1 MPGSS
6 AGKSE
11 IAHDPTRQ
19 LLASIVE
26 SSDDAIISEDL
37 QGIITTWNTAAE
49 RIFGYTA
56 QETVGQ
62 PISLLYMPENLQEME
77 KILARIRAGERVRHY
92 ETVRRHKNGQ
102 PVFISLTVSPVR
114 NASGQIVGASKIARD
129 ISETKRLIE
138 REQSA
143 KAEASAERR
152 FRKLLEAAPDAIL
165 EVDSEG
171 RIVLVN
177 HMTEAMFGYSREEL
191 LGLSVETLVP
201 AAMRDGH
208 KGHRAAYSA
217 HPQTRP
223 MGTGLQL
230 KAQKK
235 DGTLFPVEISLSPN
249 ISDDGVRVIALVRDI
264 SERQKA
270 EDRLQSVKERY
281 TAELAAQNEQ
291 LEIRNQEVERANR
304 LKSEFLARMS
314 HELRT
319 PLHTI
324 IGFSELSLEEL
335 EGPLGP
341 KYKRFIEHILQDA
354 QHLLELINEV
364 LDLSKIEAGQLKLQL
379 AEFDFAECAHEVVS
393 SLQQQADSKEI
404 KLEDHNRL
412 RGPLNA
418 DRVRVKEIL
427 YNLLSNAIKFTPN
440 GGSVWVESTAQEMFL
455 RVTVCDTGVGIA
467 EKEHAAIFENFYQIE
482 DNTPKS
488 RQGTGLGLPIT
499 KKLVEMHG
507 GRIWLESEPGNGSR
521 FSFTVP
527 LAGA

>member
-1 MPGSS
+1 
-6 AGKSE
+6 
-11 IAHDPTRQ
+11 
-19 LLASIVE
+19 
-26 SSDDAIISEDL
+26 
-37 QGIITTWNTAAE
+37 
-49 RIFGYTA
+49 
-56 QETVGQ
+56 
-62 PISLLYMPENLQEME
+62 
-77 KILARIRAGERVRHY
+77 
-92 ETVRRHKNGQ
+92 
-102 PVFISLTVSPVR
+102 
-114 NASGQIVGASKIARD
+114 
-129 ISETKRLIE
+129 
-138 REQSA
+138 
-143 KAEASAERR
+143 
-152 FRKLLEAAPDAIL
+152 L

-177 HMTEAMFGYSREEL
+177 HTTEAMFGYSREEL

-393 SLQQQADSKEI
+393 SLQQQA
-404 KLEDHNRL
+404 
-412 RGPLNA
+412 
-418 DRVRVKEIL
+418 
-427 YNLLSNAIKFTPN
+427 
-440 GGSVWVESTAQEMFL
+440 QEMFL